1 MIDPIHDFDLTKDSA
16 DALADFVNAADACY
30 RGEITVQEV
39 RDRWKREGWGR
50 HIPPLLAQS
59 LMRSYA

>member
-1 MIDPIHDFDLTKDSA
+1 MIHDFDLTKDSA
-16 DALADFVNAADACY
+16 DALADFLTAANACHA
-30 RGEITVQEV
+30 RVITVQEV

-59 LMRSYA
+59 LMRSSA